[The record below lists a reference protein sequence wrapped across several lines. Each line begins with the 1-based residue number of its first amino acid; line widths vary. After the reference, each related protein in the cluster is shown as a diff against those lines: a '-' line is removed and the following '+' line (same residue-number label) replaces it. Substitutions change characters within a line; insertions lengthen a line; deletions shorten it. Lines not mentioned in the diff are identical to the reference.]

1 MPRLT
6 RVKCVG
12 RLLSRWGLML
22 CFDFGSVRACTRS
35 KTRREGGQLTRA
47 LARAKKGAPA
57 IYAPPGTPS
66 SRINFSPIL
75 PEIDLTPDE
84 TRSGGG
90 GRGEEE
96 ERKMAVPRKRVL
108 SLLLQANIVNA
119 RGISSE
125 ERATSS
131 TLLRHVACNGTSRY
145 CVLDV
150 FGDRTYVTVR
160 ARELVFAEA
169 ISKLLT
175 RGDMSSSGRR
185 NCGKE

>member
-12 RLLSRWGLML
+12 RLLSRWELML

-57 IYAPPGTPS
+57 IYVPPGTPS

-90 GRGEEE
+90 GRGGKKDGGPAKTSSLSSFTG
-96 ERKMAVPRKRVL
+96 ERRKCARHLFRREGDLEHTLAPRRVQWNVALLCPRCIRGSYVRDGTRKR
-108 SLLLQANIVNA
+108 A
-119 RGISSE
+119 RFRRSDFEITHT
-125 ERATSS
+125 R
-131 TLLRHVACNGTSRY
+131 RH
-145 CVLDV
+145 
-150 FGDRTYVTVR
+150 
-160 ARELVFAEA
+160 E
-169 ISKLLT
+169 
-175 RGDMSSSGRR
+175 
-185 NCGKE
+185 